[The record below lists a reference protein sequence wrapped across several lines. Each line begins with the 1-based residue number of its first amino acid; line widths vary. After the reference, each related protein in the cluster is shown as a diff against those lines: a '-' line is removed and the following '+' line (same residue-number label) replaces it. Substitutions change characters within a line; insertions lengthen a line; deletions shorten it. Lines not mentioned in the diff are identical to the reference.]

1 MEQTES
7 TRGAIAFI
15 ALATEYCSAIEGA
28 AQADKEEFVALM
40 LRLLPRIYITI
51 SDITPAP
58 ALEEYEPL
66 QPYLDAETYEQMRS
80 NIACLLGEDD
90 SYLESFSQDMQY
102 SEETIPATVSESL
115 ADLYQ
120 PLLDCALAVRD
131 SEGALTDHAVVW
143 ARETFAEYWG
153 QTLTNVLRAL
163 HHIYYK

>member
-1 MEQTES
+1 MENTEN

-15 ALATEYCSAIEGA
+15 GLATEYCSAIEGA
-28 AQADKEEFVALM
+28 PQSEKEEFVALM

-51 SDITPAP
+51 SDVRPAA

-66 QPYLDAETYEQMRS
+66 QPYLDADTYEHIRS
-80 NIACLLGEDD
+80 NIATLLGEDD
-90 SYLESFSQDMQY
+90 AFLESFGEDMQF
-102 SEETIPATVSESL
+102 SEEALPASIAESL

-131 SEGALTDHAVVW
+131 SDGALTDHAVAL

-153 QTLTNVLRAL
+153 QTLTNALRAL